1 MNQAHF
7 MEQLNSLLD
16 NEEPLDLSPV
26 IDYLIMVMGDNLQD
40 MVAWLHVTRP
50 EFDHQSALD
59 LIQKQDFIP
68 VTNAL
73 RKIMEQD
80 SRIS

>member
-1 MNQAHF
+1 MNQAHV
-7 MEQLNSLLD
+7 MERLNSLI
-16 NEEPLDLSPV
+16 EHEKPLDLTPV

-50 EFDHQSALD
+50 EFEDQSALD

-68 VTNAL
+68 VTHAL

-80 SRIS
+80 SRIG